1 MKFYS
6 EHLKTLFD
14 TEKDLKA
21 AEAEYLTKEKEIDS
35 IQEDILHHVD
45 AIKKEF
51 NTILDLSEKFDEI
64 ATDKQS
70 ELLIKK
76 VMHSMAD
83 IFSGFFF

>member
-14 TEKDLKA
+14 TEKDLQA
-21 AEAEYLTKEKEIDS
+21 AEAEYLTKEQEADS
-35 IQEDILHHVD
+35 IQEDIMHHID
-45 AIKKEF
+45 IIKKEF
-51 NTILDLSEKFDEI
+51 STILDLSEKFEEI
-64 ATDKQS
+64 ATSKQS
-70 ELLIKK
+70 DTLIKK